1 MTRPTTNATTQS
13 TPHPTIRLLIA
24 DDEDLLRSAL
34 AALLALE
41 EDLSVV
47 AEAATSTDAVRLARE
62 HRPDIAV
69 LDLEMPPADGLR
81 AAEEIRAELPTQVV
95 LVTRHARPAVL
106 RRALAAGVR
115 GFVPKTTPAARLAE
129 IIRDIAAGRRYVD
142 PDIAASALT
151 EDDCPLTDRELE
163 VLRAARTGASIA
175 EIAGEVHLAPGTV
188 RNYLSAAM
196 SKLGAPTR
204 HAAAHRAWEQGW
216 I

>member
-1 MTRPTTNATTQS
+1 M
-13 TPHPTIRLLIA
+13 IRLLIA

-47 AEAATSTDAVRLARE
+47 AEAATSTDAVRLARAQ
-62 HRPDIAV
+62 RPDIAV
-69 LDLEMPPADGLR
+69 LDLEMPPTDGLR
-81 AAEEIRAELPTQVV
+81 AAEEIQAELPTQIV

-151 EDDCPLTDRELE
+151 EDDCPLTGRELE
-163 VLRAARTGASIA
+163 VLRAARSGASIA
-175 EIAGEVHLAPGTV
+175 EIATEVHLAPGTV

-196 SKLGAPTR
+196 SKLGTPTR

>member
-1 MTRPTTNATTQS
+1 M
-13 TPHPTIRLLIA
+13 IRLLIA
-24 DDEDLLRSAL
+24 DDEDMLRSAL

-41 EDLSVV
+41 QDLTVV
-47 AEAATSTDAVRLARE
+47 AEASTSTEAVRLARE
-62 HRPDIAV
+62 QRPDIAV
-69 LDLEMPPADGLR
+69 LDLEMPPTDGLR
-81 AAEEIRAELPTQVV
+81 AAEEIRAELPTQIV

-151 EDDCPLTDRELE
+151 EDDCPLTGRELE
-163 VLRAARTGASIA
+163 VLRATRTGASIA
-175 EIAGEVHLAPGTV
+175 EIADAVHLAPGTV

-196 SKLGAPTR
+196 SKLGTPTR

>member
-1 MTRPTTNATTQS
+1 V
-13 TPHPTIRLLIA
+13 IRLLLA
-24 DDEDLLRSAL
+24 DDEDLVRGAL
-34 AALLALE
+34 AALLELE
-41 EDLSVV
+41 DDLTVV
-47 AEAATSTDAVRLARE
+47 AEASTTTDAVRLARE

-81 AAEEIRAELPTQVV
+81 AAEEIRAALPTRVV
-95 LVTRHARPAVL
+95 LVTRHARPGVL
-106 RRALAAGVR
+106 RRALAAGVS

-129 IIRDIAAGRRYVD
+129 IIRDVAAGRRYVD

-163 VLRAARTGASIA
+163 VLRASRTGASIN
-175 EIAGEVHLAPGTV
+175 EIATQVHLAPGTV

-196 SKLGAPTR
+196 AKLGVSSR
-204 HAAAHRAWEQGW
+204 HAAAHRAWEEGW

>member
-1 MTRPTTNATTQS
+1 V
-13 TPHPTIRLLIA
+13 IRLLLA
-24 DDEDLLRSAL
+24 DDEDLVRGAL
-34 AALLALE
+34 AALLELE
-41 EDLSVV
+41 DDLTVV
-47 AEAATSTDAVRLARE
+47 AETSTTTDAVRLARE

-81 AAEEIRAELPTQVV
+81 AAEEIRAALPTRVV
-95 LVTRHARPAVL
+95 LVTRHARPGVL
-106 RRALAAGVR
+106 RRALAAGVS

-129 IIRDIAAGRRYVD
+129 IIRDVAAGRRYVD

-163 VLRAARTGASIA
+163 VLRASRTGASIN
-175 EIAGEVHLAPGTV
+175 EIATQVHLAPGTV

-196 SKLGAPTR
+196 AKLGVSSR
-204 HAAAHRAWEQGW
+204 HAAAHRAWEEGW

>member
-1 MTRPTTNATTQS
+1 M
-13 TPHPTIRLLIA
+13 IRLLIA
-24 DDEDLLRSAL
+24 DDEEMLRSAL

-41 EDLSVV
+41 EDLVVV

-69 LDLEMPPADGLR
+69 LDLEMPPTDGLR
-81 AAEEIRAELPTQVV
+81 AAEEIRAATPAQIV

-129 IIRDIAAGRRYVD
+129 IIRDVAAGRRYVD

-151 EDDCPLTDRELE
+151 EDECPLTERELE
-163 VLRAARTGASIA
+163 VLAAARTGASVN
-175 EIAGEVHLAPGTV
+175 EIAAQVHLAPGTV

-196 SKLGAPTR
+196 TKLHASTR
-204 HAAAHRAWEQGW
+204 HAAAHHAWQQGW

>member
-1 MTRPTTNATTQS
+1 M
-13 TPHPTIRLLIA
+13 IA

-34 AALLALE
+34 AALLGLE
-41 EDLSVV
+41 QDLTVV
-47 AEAATSTDAVRLARE
+47 AEASTSTEAVRLARE

-69 LDLEMPPADGLR
+69 LDLEMPPTDGLR
-81 AAEEIRAELPTQVV
+81 DAEEIRAELPTQIV

-115 GFVPKTTPAARLAE
+115 GFVPKTTSAARLAE
-129 IIRDIAAGRRYVD
+129 IIRDIADGRRYVD

-163 VLRAARTGASIA
+163 VLRAARTGASVV
-175 EIAGEVHLAPGTV
+175 EIAAAVHLAPGTV

-196 SKLGAPTR
+196 SKLGASTR
-204 HAAAHRAWEQGW
+204 HAAAHHAWQQGW